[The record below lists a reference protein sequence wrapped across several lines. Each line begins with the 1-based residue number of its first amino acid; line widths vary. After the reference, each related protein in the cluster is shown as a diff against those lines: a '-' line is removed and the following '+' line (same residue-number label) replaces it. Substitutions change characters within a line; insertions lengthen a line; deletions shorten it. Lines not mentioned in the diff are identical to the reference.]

1 MRFPTCLL
9 LSAAFASTPALAE
22 PFKLKPIIDTRLRYE
37 SVDQDPIIKDAD
49 ALTFRAR
56 IGAEASN
63 ERWSILVEGEAT
75 GAIVE
80 HYNSGVNLK
89 AQYPIIADPENVE
102 LNRAQVQFRGL
113 AKTLI
118 TLGRQRI
125 NLDDQRF
132 VGSVGWRQN
141 EQTFDAVRIEW
152 TGVPKLKTDI
162 TYAWSDRTIW
172 GIDGLG
178 ARQQAISGDNFFAN
192 ISYATPIGALTG
204 FAYLVDQDEAA
215 VSGFQLSSQ
224 TYGMRLSGA
233 RPLSKRVKLSY
244 VASYARQSDYHRNP
258 NDYQADYWL
267 IDGGLE
273 VDSLRIGAGYEV
285 LGADNGVALTSF
297 QTPLATLHK
306 FQGWAD
312 KFLTTP
318 PNGIRDL
325 YGSVGYTAK
334 KVLGT
339 DTVTFQAAYHRF
351 DSDRLDV
358 HYGNEI
364 NLLVSVKVKRFTV
377 SAKFADYDA
386 RSFLTNTRKAWLQLE
401 WAY

>member
-334 KVLGT
+334 KLLGT

>member
-172 GIDGLG
+172 GIDGSG

-334 KVLGT
+334 KLLGT

>member
-334 KVLGT
+334 KLLGT
-339 DTVTFQAAYHRF
+339 DTITFQAAYHRF